1 MKFAPDFD
9 DEEQR
14 LINLRKYDLLDSDK
28 EDTFDSLVRLASK
41 ICDVPISLIT
51 LLDEHR
57 QWFKASVGISD
68 QETPRDIS
76 FCTHAIAQP
85 DAFFVV
91 EHASQDERFKEN
103 PLVTGYPNIEFY
115 AGKPI
120 LSPEGYPFG
129 TLCVIDTKPR
139 KLTETQ
145 LEMLGDLARQVEVLL
160 ELKAKKMELQQSNHK
175 LEERT
180 DLLRTFFEV
189 SQDLIGVI
197 QPSGKLLA
205 WNHSWSDELF
215 FENDEIAKF
224 NVWDIIHPE
233 DLENTKVEFQ
243 KMMTNGS
250 IKLFLNRLY
259 TKSGD
264 YIYVEWNATFLNGK
278 TYAVGRNVTQEV
290 LKNLEFAKNKNYLS
304 TLIGSL
310 PDLLL
315 VVDNEGTF
323 INADGALQNVLVTSP
338 EQMLGK
344 KVTDFLPMS
353 LAEKTQ
359 DFIQKAISGALV
371 SFEYDLMVNGA
382 HLDFEARLK
391 SLNDDQ
397 VLVLIRDITKQKRS
411 QRELLKSQEKL
422 KAIIDSTNDA
432 VFAVD
437 TQMRY
442 ISFNQRHYQTMK
454 KIYGVEVTL
463 GQKFSNYF
471 NRSDVI
477 DFLEEN
483 INLALKGSFFI
494 IERQFFDDLDKLYCY
509 EFSFNPIRSEDGKV
523 SGVAVFIRDI
533 TKRIETQKEINH
545 LVEMQKVLMEI
556 STNFI
561 NTPIEKVDE
570 SINKALKF
578 LGEFVGAD
586 RCYIFEYCYEQNIS
600 KNTYEWCAE
609 GITPEIQNLQ
619 SLPLIFNQS
628 WFDQHA
634 KGELVYIP
642 NVFELP
648 DSLLRDILE
657 PQDIKSL
664 ITIPLMLN
672 KQCVGFVGF
681 DFVRFFYKYNEKEQ
695 QLLEVFSAMLV
706 NVNARVE
713 TFINLRTTQ
722 NRLQSIFDEMNDAVW
737 SAQINRKEHVFFT
750 PSLDAIYGKKAP
762 LTNDFD
768 RFIDFLIS
776 DDQSNL
782 KPFIKSQL
790 ALQEKFDVTYSIQ
803 TTNGEKHIRNKGRIV
818 RDENNNPKRIDGI
831 ISDVSQQVHM
841 EHKQNLMSNVL
852 QNQNDR
858 LKNFAHIVSHNLR
871 SHSGN
876 ISSLIDLLLEDVPVL
891 TENQLVQLLKM
902 ASQNMTETIDN
913 LSDVA
918 LVNINNNSLQSV
930 HVKAILD
937 QAIGS
942 VKAKALQFEV
952 QIINALN
959 GDEIILGIPAY
970 LDSIFLNFLTNAIKY
985 RDPQKKCFVRISAE
999 RTSQFLVFS
1008 IQDNGMGIDMKR
1020 FSNRIFGM
1028 YKTFHGNADARGFGL
1043 FITKNQIEAMGGKV
1057 EVESQFGVGTTFKV
1071 FLQFPR

>member
-1 MKFAPDFD
+1 MKFAPNFD

-14 LINLRKYDLLDSDK
+14 LINLRKYDLLDSDA
-28 EDTFDSLVRLASK
+28 EETFDSLVKLASK

-51 LLDEHR
+51 LLDNHR
-57 QWFKASVGISD
+57 QWFKASVGISV

-103 PLVTGYPNIEFY
+103 PLVTGNPNIEFY

-160 ELKAKKMELQQSNHK
+160 ELKAKKMELQQSNYK

-197 QPSGKLLA
+197 QPSGKLIA

-215 FENDEIAKF
+215 FENDEIAKL

-243 KMMTNGS
+243 KMMTNGT
-250 IKLFLNRLY
+250 IKLFLNRFL

-264 YIYVEWNATFLNGK
+264 CIYVEWNATFLNGK
-278 TYAVGRNVTQEV
+278 TYAVGRNVTPEV
-290 LKNLEFAKNKNYLS
+290 LKNLEFARNKNYLS
-304 TLIGSL
+304 TLISSL

-315 VVDNEGTF
+315 VIDNEGTF
-323 INADGALQNVLVTSP
+323 LNADGAMQSVLLATP
-338 EQMLGK
+338 EQMHGK
-344 KVTDFLPMS
+344 KITDFLPSM
-353 LAEKTQ
+353 LANKTKT
-359 DFIQKAISGALV
+359 FIQKAIDGDLV
-371 SFEYDLMVNGA
+371 SFEYDLDVNGS
-382 HLDFEARLK
+382 HLDFEARFK
-391 SLNDDQ
+391 SLNDSQ

-411 QRELLKSQEKL
+411 QRELLKSQEKIR
-422 KAIIDSTNDA
+422 AIIDSTNDA

-437 TQMRY
+437 ADMRY
-442 ISFNQRHYQTMK
+442 ISFNQRHSQTMK
-454 KIYGVEVTL
+454 KIYKVDVAL

-471 NRSDVI
+471 NRHDVI

-483 INLALKGSFFI
+483 INKALKGHFFI
-494 IERQFFDDLDKLYCY
+494 LEKEFTDEHGKPFFY
-509 EFSFNPIRSEDGKV
+509 EFSFNPIRSEDVKV

-533 TKRIETQKEINH
+533 TKRIESQEEIKH
-545 LVEMQKVLMEI
+545 LSEMQKVLMEI

-561 NTPIEKVDE
+561 NTPIDKVDE

-578 LGEFVGAD
+578 LGEFVNAD
-586 RCYIFEYCYEQNIS
+586 RSYIFEYLYDQNIS

-609 GITPEIQNLQ
+609 GITPEIHNLQ
-619 SLPLIFNQS
+619 SLPLVFNES
-628 WFDQHA
+628 WFDNHT
-634 KGELVYIP
+634 KGELVYLP
-642 NVFELP
+642 NVLELP

-657 PQDIKSL
+657 PQGIKSL
-664 ITIPLMLN
+664 ITIPLLQN
-672 KQCVGFVGF
+672 GHCIGFVGF
-681 DFVRFFYKYNEKEQ
+681 DFVRTFYKYNRKEQ

-706 NVNARVE
+706 NVNARLK
-713 TFINLRTTQ
+713 TFLDLKTTQ

-737 SAQINRKEHVFFT
+737 SVSILDQKQIFFT
-750 PSLDAIYGKKAP
+750 PSLERIFGQRV
-762 LTNDFD
+762 TNIENFD
-768 RFIDFLIS
+768 DFL
-776 DDQSNL
+776 QFMLPN
-782 KPFIKSQL
+782 Q
-790 ALQEKFDVTYSIQ
+790 QESLIQQVRKDLESTDKFEVIYQIQ
-803 TTNGEKHIRNKGRIV
+803 TDEGEKYISNKGRIV
-818 RDENNNPKRIDGI
+818 RDQNKKQKRIDGI
-831 ISDVSQQVHM
+831 VSDVTHQTKLEQ
-841 EHKQNLMSNVL
+841 KQALMSNVL

-876 ISSLIDLLLEDVPVL
+876 INSLIDLLIEDIPIIS
-891 TENQLVQLLKM
+891 ENQLIQLLQL
-902 ASQNMTETIDN
+902 ASKNMTDTIDN

-918 LVNINNNSLQSV
+918 LVNINNNSLEKV
-930 HVKAILD
+930 HVNNILK
-937 QAIGS
+937 QAISS
-942 VKAKALQFEV
+942 VKARALKSKVE
-952 QIINALN
+952 IINELK
-959 GDEIILGIPAY
+959 GDEYILGIPAY
-970 LDSIFLNFLTNAIKY
+970 LDSILLNFLTNAIKY
-985 RDPQKKCFVRISAE
+985 KDPQKDSYVKISSHK
-999 RTSQFLVFS
+999 TNQFYVFS
-1008 IQDNGMGIDMKR
+1008 IQDNGLGIDMER
-1020 FSNRIFGM
+1020 FANRIFGM
-1028 YKTFHGNADARGFGL
+1028 YKTFHGNSDARGFGL

-1057 EVESQFGVGTTFKV
+1057 EVESELGVGSEFKV
-1071 FLQFPR
+1071 FLQYPR